1 MNRAIFNKIVTN
13 FTFLYLFF
21 HQKAPLALSLL
32 NKTRGFSK
40 KTSMML

>member
-21 HQKAPLALSLL
+21 NKKRPLLCLLL
-32 NKTRGFSK
+32 NKTRGFS
-40 KTSMML
+40 